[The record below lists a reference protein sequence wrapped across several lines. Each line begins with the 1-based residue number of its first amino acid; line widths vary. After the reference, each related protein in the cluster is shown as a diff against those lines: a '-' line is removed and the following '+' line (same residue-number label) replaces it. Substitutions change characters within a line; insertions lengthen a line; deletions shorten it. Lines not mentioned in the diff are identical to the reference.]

1 MRKYEAMFIIK
12 PDLSEEEKK
21 VLFNQLNEA
30 IIKNKGNVVQSGVWS
45 EKRNLIF
52 PIKKYREGIYYLV
65 NFTLE
70 PAIITELKSAYKLNE
85 GILRVLITKTG

>member
-12 PDLSEEEKK
+12 PDLSEEEKG

-45 EKRNLIF
+45 EKRSLIF
-52 PIKKYREGIYYLV
+52 PIKKYSEGIYYLV

-70 PAIITELKSAYKLNE
+70 PAIITELRNAYKLNE